1 MYVCIRMNIAICILP
16 LPPATGRPNAQWRLK
31 FSNYSIWRLTAML
44 SPTLIHLF
52 WPLFFFCSFF
62 LATLR
67 DIFYR
72 VAKMYRMP

>member
-1 MYVCIRMNIAICILP
+1 MYACIRMNIAICILP
-16 LPPATGRPNAQWRLK
+16 LPPATGRLNAQWWLK

-52 WPLFFFCSFF
+52 WPLFFGPFF

-72 VAKMYRMP
+72 VGKMYRMP